1 MFKTLSKFEN
11 YDTIVSNKKLKF
23 FSDYYLPIELKV
35 MQNLETKKQQI
46 DYSVSE
52 IKEIYIPKIEEE
64 IENQIAS
71 KEKIVDKQVNI
82 KEEKD
87 YVDIEIIY
95 EVLENIG
102 AEEKIVFWKG
112 DENGTK
118 KPKSSRNR

>member
-102 AEEKIVFWKG
+102 AEEKIVF
-112 DENGTK
+112 
-118 KPKSSRNR
+118 